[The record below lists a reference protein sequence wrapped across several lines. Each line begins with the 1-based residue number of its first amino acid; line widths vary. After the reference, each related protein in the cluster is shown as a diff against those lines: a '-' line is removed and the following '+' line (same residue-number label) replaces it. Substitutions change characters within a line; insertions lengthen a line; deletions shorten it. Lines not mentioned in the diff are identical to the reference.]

1 MLVNVC
7 KVLMQL
13 ILSETK
19 MNVFLYLCT
28 VGKILVAELETLDY
42 GI

>member
-1 MLVNVC
+1 MYVNF
-7 KVLMQL
+7 LMQV
-13 ILSETK
+13 ILLAAK

-28 VGKILVAELETLDY
+28 VGRILVAELETLDY

>member
-1 MLVNVC
+1 
-7 KVLMQL
+7 MQL
-13 ILSETK
+13 ILVETK

-28 VGKILVAELETLDY
+28 VDKNLVAELETPDY